1 MSSTFKTRF
10 SPLLLAG
17 LLATAGFSALAQTT
31 PANPADSAPKA
42 QRGMGGGMGHG
53 QRDPAHMQQMMEKRQ
68 ADLKASLK
76 IEPAQ
81 EAAWTAFTTAMKPP
95 ADMAQRRDAMR
106 ASMEKLSTPERIDHM
121 KAMRTQRDA
130 EMAKREQAVK
140 DFYAVLTPEQKKTFD
155 TRRPMGGPG
164 HGERSGQAGGHNHA
178 ESGSDHKMGAMGHM
192 GGMGAMN
199 GMGGQKGGQGGEHN
213 HS

>member
-17 LLATAGFSALAQTT
+17 LMATAGFAAFAQT
-31 PANPADSAPKA
+31 PAAPADGAPKA

-53 QRDPAHMQQMMEKRQ
+53 QRDPAKMLQMMEKHQ
-68 ADLKASLK
+68 AELKASLK
-76 IEPAQ
+76 LEPAQ
-81 EAAWTAFTTAMKPP
+81 EAAWTAFNAAHKPP
-95 ADMAQRRDAMR
+95 ADMAQRREAMR
-106 ASMEKLSTPERIDHM
+106 ASMDKLTTPERIDHM
-121 KAMRTQRDA
+121 KAMRTMRDA
-130 EMAKREQAVK
+130 EMAKREQATK

-155 TRRPMGGPG
+155 TRGKMGGPG
-164 HGERSGQAGGHNHA
+164 HGERRGHGGSGGGHNHA
-178 ESGSDHKMGAMGHM
+178 EGGPGHKMGAM

-199 GMGGQKGGQGGEHN
+199 GHMGGQKGGHN

>member
-31 PANPADSAPKA
+31 PANPADVAPKA

-53 QRDPAHMQQMMEKRQ
+53 QRDPAKMQQMMEKRQ
-68 ADLKASLK
+68 ADLKTSLK

-81 EAAWTAFTTAMKPP
+81 EGAWTAYTTAHKPP
-95 ADMAQRRDAMR
+95 ADMAKRRDAMR
-106 ASMEKLSTPERIDHM
+106 ASMEKLSTPERIEQM
-121 KAMRTQRDA
+121 KTMRAQRDA
-130 EMAKREQAVK
+130 EMDKRAQATK

-155 TRRPMGGPG
+155 ARGKMGGRQHRGAEG
-164 HGERSGQAGGHNHA
+164 HRHG
-178 ESGSDHKMGAMGHM
+178 
-192 GGMGAMN
+192 
-199 GMGGQKGGQGGEHN
+199 
-213 HS
+213 